1 MLLKQFKQFFLLLS
15 TERSIPVIDNKP
27 AVLIILL
34 MAEDKTFYDMYE
46 LLEDLISS
54 YDLETT
60 LNVLARN
67 TASLIGVKGCTIRL
81 LDERTRTL
89 QIVAAYGMPKSYLE
103 RGPELLERNPIDQKV
118 LSGECVSTK
127 DITIEPHVLYPDEAK
142 KAGIKSVMSCP
153 LTVQEKAIGVIR
165 VYSLEPH
172 EFSEEEVQRTRV
184 LASLGGILVD
194 RAKIWKQMQ
203 TLIEVSRSISS
214 TLSLNE
220 VLAKIAEHAA
230 NALGFK
236 AASIRLLDEERKI
249 LEVKATYG
257 LSEEYLTKGPIE
269 IEKSPI
275 DVECMK
281 GCAVT
286 VADVSK
292 DGRLQYPEEIIR
304 EGIRAI
310 LSVPLDIRGA
320 TIGVIRVYA
329 SYPHSFTPSEID
341 FLSALGSS
349 GAIAIENA
357 RLFEHVKSEYEE
369 LTRDVWKWYD
379 WGKRFP
385 RF

>member
-1 MLLKQFKQFFLLLS
+1 
-15 TERSIPVIDNKP
+15 
-27 AVLIILL
+27 
-34 MAEDKTFYDMYE
+34 
-46 LLEDLISS
+46 
-54 YDLETT
+54 
-60 LNVLARN
+60 
-67 TASLIGVKGCTIRL
+67 
-81 LDERTRTL
+81 
-89 QIVAAYGMPKSYLE
+89 
-103 RGPELLERNPIDQKV
+103 
-118 LSGECVSTK
+118 
-127 DITIEPHVLYPDEAK
+127 
-142 KAGIKSVMSCP
+142 MSCP

-165 VYSLEPH
+165 VYSSEPH
-172 EFSEEEVQRTRV
+172 EFSEEEVQRIRV

-220 VLAKIAEHAA
+220 VLAKIAEHGAR
-230 NALGFK
+230 ALGFK

-275 DVECMK
+275 DVECMR

-292 DGRLQYPEEIIR
+292 DGRLQYPEEIIK

-329 SYPHSFTPSEID
+329 SYPHSFSPSEID

>member
-1 MLLKQFKQFFLLLS
+1 LRLL
-15 TERSIPVIDNKP
+15 IIDNAP

-34 MAEDKTFYDMYE
+34 MAADKTFYDMYQ

-60 LNVLARN
+60 LNVLAGN
-67 TASLIGVKGCTIRL
+67 TASLLGVKGCTVRL
-81 LDERTRTL
+81 LDEKTNTL
-89 QIVAAYGMPKSYLE
+89 QIVAAHGMPKSYLE
-103 RGPELLERNPIDQKV
+103 RGPELPERNPIDQKV
-118 LSGECVSTK
+118 LAGECVSTK
-127 DITIEPHVLYPDEAK
+127 DITIEPHVLYPEEAK
-142 KAGIKSVMSCP
+142 KVGIKSVMSCP

-165 VYSLEPH
+165 VYSSEPH
-172 EFSEEEVQRTRV
+172 EFSEEEVQRIRV

-220 VLAKIAEHAA
+220 VLAKIAEHGAR
-230 NALGFK
+230 ALGFK

-329 SYPHSFTPSEID
+329 SYPHFFTPSEID